1 MNSRTTG
8 WINRF
13 KKPILNINMVYER
26 ARHMCSFSYNL
37 SIIRRGC
44 RYPVIPF
51 YNINTKNNLM
61 ILICSILCKK
71 EVI

>member
-8 WINRF
+8 WINRL

-26 ARHMCSFSYNL
+26 ARHMCSFSYL